1 MRELSESEKSF
12 ILQWGEMG
20 SKWGINRTV
29 AQIHAL
35 LMLSEDPLHAE
46 EITETLSVSRSNV
59 SNGLQELQQWEL
71 VEKVQKMGDR
81 RDYYTTYEDLW
92 KMFRVVI
99 AERKR
104 RELDPLLENLTGCI
118 SDAKTDDTP
127 EYARE
132 RMQELKSFLDQGAD
146 ICEQIQDMPPE
157 RIKQLVNMW
166 DNVKSMLF

>member
-12 ILQWGEMG
+12 VLHWGEMG
-20 SKWGINRTV
+20 SKWGVNRTI

-35 LMLSEDPLHAE
+35 LMISDEPLHAE

-59 SNGLQELQQWEL
+59 SNGLQELQQWDL

-81 RDYYTTYEDLW
+81 RDFYETHEDLW
-92 KMFRVVI
+92 EMFRVVI

-104 RELDPLLENLTGCI
+104 RELDPLMENLSDCI
-118 SDAKTDDTP
+118 DDAAEDETP

-132 RMQELKSFLDQGAD
+132 RMQELKSFLDKGSD
-146 ICEQIQDMPPE
+146 ICDQIRDMSPE